1 MFSYVLLVGWA
12 RRRTRGGQPS
22 EARGGLLTTAATTTR
37 TSFRWASG
45 GTCTSCPLPASHQG
59 PSTRRPTPVF
69 VQRGQGHPDPTTL
82 SPRARRAGG
91 RAGSRRR
98 RRAARGSLG
107 LPLLL
112 RGHFPC
118 SQAGNKGGWLPLRS
132 LLSNDEGSCKR
143 PKAVLSPLAEANFL
157 LAYLTRLLSVL

>member
-1 MFSYVLLVGWA
+1 MFSYHVVPRGTCCWSDGDDGRAVGNH
-12 RRRTRGGQPS
+12 RRRVAGYSRRRRRLRERVLGGPREVLAPPALYRQVTR
-22 EARGGLLTTAATTTR
+22 
-37 TSFRWASG
+37 
-45 GTCTSCPLPASHQG
+45 
-59 PSTRRPTPVF
+59 PSTRRPTPVSA
-69 VQRGQGHPDPTTL
+69 QRGQGHPEPTTL

-143 PKAVLSPLAEANFL
+143 PKAVLSPLAEANF
-157 LAYLTRLLSVL
+157 YLPT